1 MYFSQV
7 WSGSK
12 MLYLV
17 CKMLFKVNY
26 FVVDNGKNVICG
38 VFIKAEMILFC
49 MCAEF
54 HVNLFSNDF

>member
-1 MYFSQV
+1 
-7 WSGSK
+7 

-17 CKMLFKVNY
+17 CKILLKVNY

-49 MCAEF
+49 IYAEF